1 MTPTR
6 GRIIV
11 VALVAAISALVNAQ
25 TYPPAFPRPTAKNLF
40 ETDRIVVWDIVW
52 PKGYATPL
60 HRHVYDQV
68 GTYYATGGRIITTPD
83 GEKRSST
90 TPVGNLSTT
99 RRGTTHIEEGA
110 TDPPLRAVFIELK
123 KDQGSG
129 QPEAPAATAPP
140 WIRDGSKALL
150 DDERV
155 VVWDYTWKPGAPAA
169 ATYTRDTVAVW
180 LSAGKIKSTPRGG
193 SATVVD
199 VAPGQVR
206 RYARGDVE
214 TVEVVGGTPRQMI
227 FAFK

>member
-1 MTPTR
+1 MTPNR

-11 VALVAAISALVNAQ
+11 VVLVAVIGAMVNAQ
-25 TYPPAFPRPTAKNLF
+25 SYPPAFPRPTAKKLF

-52 PKGYATPL
+52 PKRYATPL

-68 GTYYATGGRIITTPD
+68 GTYYATGGRIITTPE

-99 RRGTTHIEEGA
+99 KRGTTHIEEGA
-110 TDPPLRAVFIELK
+110 TDPPLRAVFIEMK
-123 KDQGSG
+123 KDEGSG
-129 QPEAPAATAPP
+129 QPEAAAATPPP
-140 WIRDGSKALL
+140 WMRDGSKTLL
-150 DDERV
+150 DEARV
-155 VVWDYTWKPGAPAA
+155 VVWDHTWKPGPAA
-169 ATYTRDTVAVW
+169 LATYTRDTVVVW
-180 LSAGKIKSTPRGG
+180 LSAGKIKLTPKGG
-193 SATVVD
+193 SATIVD

-214 TVEVVGGTPRQMI
+214 TVEVVEGAPREMI

>member
-6 GRIIV
+6 GRIV
-11 VALVAAISALVNAQ
+11 LVALVAAISAIVNAQ
-25 TYPPAFPRPTAKNLF
+25 SYPPAFPRPTAKKLF

-99 RRGTTHIEEGA
+99 KRGTLHVEEGA
-110 TDPPLRAVFIELK
+110 TDPPLRAVFIEMK
-123 KDQGSG
+123 KDDGSG
-129 QPEAPAATAPP
+129 QPEAAATTPAP
-140 WIRDGSKALL
+140 WVRDGAKMLL
-150 DDERV
+150 DEARV
-155 VVWDYTWKPGAPAA
+155 VVWDYTWKPGAAA
-169 ATYTRDTVAVW
+169 PTTYTRDTVVVW
-180 LSAGKIKSTPRGG
+180 LSAGKIKVTPQGG
-193 SATVVD
+193 TVSVMD
-199 VAPGQVR
+199 VAPGNVK
-206 RYARGDVE
+206 RYARGAVE
-214 TVEVVGGTPRQMI
+214 TVEVLDGAPREMI